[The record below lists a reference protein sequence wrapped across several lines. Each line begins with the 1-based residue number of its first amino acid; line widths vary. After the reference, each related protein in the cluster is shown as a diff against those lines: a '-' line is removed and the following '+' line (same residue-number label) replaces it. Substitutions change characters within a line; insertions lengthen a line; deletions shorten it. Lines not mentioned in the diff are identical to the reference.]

1 MQHGDDQRRHIG
13 QRGFTL
19 IETLIALGIILA
31 LVVAI
36 VIVSR
41 AFMNGAAGAATQQR
55 SSTNEALLMGIL
67 RADAA
72 SSIAIF
78 VPTNTALGTPNT
90 AGNEVDFFSRRADR
104 TPEVYGF
111 LYVPGSNGQPGYVQ
125 EYTYD
130 KPNGT
135 ATSYGTPLKGFTGLT
150 ATSISAD
157 ELNDPMFTSPPKR
170 HDIPT
175 GYAGVIAGNHVTRV
189 RLSAIAANNK
199 IETRFAELMAGI
211 LPSGV
216 KVVTA
221 RWTPQPSRALTV
233 SPNPLN
239 FTAPTGVPAQS
250 FNANDDLFYVG
261 DFLLTS
267 NCGGIVSVT
276 PSGTV
281 SLARDGSSGGQ
292 AQYSVLPNPALS
304 STSSCTITI
313 SDQFGQSASEVV
325 TVSAASPPGAIDV
338 EPAKVKIPYPGTALS
353 WNGRN
358 PSFGAPHWVAST
370 WEFAIAQIP
379 AADFMVAQASGC
391 SVNEA
396 QPYNADGT
404 AMTAAQA
411 TQYGLTI
418 GADGCIPAGYSTT
431 AVGQANFSGTFVP
444 NRGSCSG
451 PPPYASLGSFSP
463 SPQGPGYD
471 TFTVSAQQSTPPAG
485 CVISVNGAVVN
496 GTQTIGH
503 QTVVVTFPVC
513 NPSTPCLYL
522 DASVGDGA
530 TYMNA
535 DCQVGVNQD
544 CHGAYDYALVGNDGK
559 SKDVTAYLNDYIA
572 LSDAS
577 GNLYTGSEPAPR
589 LNAAQST
596 CQNLLWQTATDQGR
610 NGNATLSGVGPMWI
624 QFVSSGSPYS
634 TGQTLAQMI
643 QNAAQAGANGPDKTN
658 GVGC

>member
-1 MQHGDDQRRHIG
+1 MG

-19 IETLIALGIILA
+19 IETLVAMGIILA
-31 LVVAI
+31 LVVAV
-36 VIVSR
+36 VIASR
-41 AFMNGAAGAATQQR
+41 AFMNGAAAAATQQR
-55 SSTNEALLMGIL
+55 SSLNEARLLDML

-78 VPTNTALGTPNT
+78 VPTNTALGTSNS

-111 LYVPGSNGQPGYVQ
+111 LFVAGSNGQPGYVQ

-135 ATSYGTPLKGFTGLT
+135 ATAYGLPMKGFTGLT
-150 ATSISAD
+150 ATSFSAD
-157 ELNDPMFTSPPKR
+157 ALNDPMFTSPPRR

-175 GYAGVIAGNHVTRV
+175 GYSGVFAGNHVTRV
-189 RLSAIAANNK
+189 KLSAMAANNA

-211 LPSGV
+211 LPNGV
-216 KVVTA
+216 KAVTA
-221 RWTPQPSRALTV
+221 RWTPQPSRGLSV
-233 SPNPLN
+233 SPNPIN
-239 FTAPTGVPAQS
+239 FTAPTGVPAQT
-250 FNANDDLFYVG
+250 FNANDDPYYVG
-261 DFLLTS
+261 DFLFGS
-267 NCGGIVSVT
+267 NCGGIAIIT
-276 PSGTV
+276 PSTTV
-281 SLARDGSSGGQ
+281 SLVRDGSSGGQ
-292 AQYSVLPNPALS
+292 AQYSVSPDPAATAS
-304 STSSCTITI
+304 QCTITI
-313 SDQFGQSASEVV
+313 TDQFGQSASEVV
-325 TVSAASPPGAIDV
+325 TVAAAAPPGAVDV

-353 WNGRN
+353 WNDRYQ
-358 PSFGAPHWVAST
+358 SSGASHWVAST
-370 WEFAIAQIP
+370 WGFAIAQIP
-379 AADFMVAQASGC
+379 AADFMIAQVSGC

-396 QPYNADGT
+396 QPYNADGS

-411 TQYGLTI
+411 AQYGLTV
-418 GADGCIPAGYSTT
+418 GADGCIPAGYATT
-431 AVGQANFSGTFVP
+431 AVGQLNFHGTFFVD
-444 NRGSCSG
+444 RGSCSQYITTG
-451 PPPYASLGSFSP
+451 ALSP
-463 SPQGPGYD
+463 SAQGPGYD
-471 TFTVSAQQSTPPAG
+471 SLLVGGAQSTLNTG
-485 CVISVNGAVVN
+485 CQITVNGAVVN
-496 GTQTIGH
+496 GTQTSGH
-503 QTVVVTFPVC
+503 QLVVVTFPVC
-513 NPSTPCLYL
+513 NGSTPCLYL

-559 SKDVTAYLNDYIA
+559 SKDVTAYLNDYVA

-577 GNLYTGSEPAPR
+577 GNLYTSSEPAPSP
-589 LNAAQST
+589 NTAQST

-643 QNAAQAGANGPDKTN
+643 QNAAAAGANGPDKTN